1 MLFENFTQFHF
12 IQVYVISNDESKMD
26 APALLIEIHEV
37 VKSVTD
43 SLNFCKFEEGSMPPD
58 IDISSPDKDSPDDL
72 ALTQFKDHLVWDT
85 VESDPDP
92 GQSVSLRKYIPVDLL
107 QIPKRSSSRRDAIK
121 SIRLCDRLCTLIK
134 NQNHCIKNDSFLIL
148 SVIEHL
154 FTQVVPVPKPRGIN
168 LCAEDI
174 YISQRT
180 DRRQMK
186 KKFDDSAKSDK
197 KKLDEINL
205 KGKGKTKK
213 KKDIS
218 TETDASQSKLKFF
231 GSEEVPD
238 FREGLSNE
246 ESMHNLPCI
255 WDEPITYELQVELL
269 LTLQRLM
276 ELLAM
281 AGLSIQQSR
290 SLDAIMI
297 IVSGSIAAIADS
309 IIRKEATDEPSEC
322 CTHFLGKTVSG
333 RQLGHSG
340 FGISVGTFATQCET
354 LEIHSPELNIAKT
367 AVLDYFQSPSQRRL
381 EKLFSW
387 EENFNNK
394 PGKTLIKYIRSVC
407 REIGYSSPSPHL
419 LLVDGSPISSFL
431 MKNYPEFK
439 CYRDIVFWWKYL
451 LNTDRKAFPNYIN
464 PNQAVE
470 VGQQDRMASQ
480 LNFSWDDARSGYQ
493 VIAFGRDLRC
503 RPDPRQT
510 DPITGKIVPP
520 DQLPTHRYPSTA
532 TPSFYLPSPAVK
544 TEDDVIYRPNL
555 PNFEDKHGQVLN
567 QRDSELLISYL
578 TVPYMRLP
586 LLLTF
591 FSSEDRIH
599 KLQSKELRS
608 ILDSVM
614 FEPGKHL
621 RADMSFVQPLMVPS
635 PQSDLL
641 ASPYGFLFNELCRS
655 PDTVVRSILI
665 LLKGALACDTGM

>member
-1 MLFENFTQFHF
+1 M
-12 IQVYVISNDESKMD
+12 S
-26 APALLIEIHEV
+26 
-37 VKSVTD
+37 
-43 SLNFCKFEEGSMPPD
+43 
-58 IDISSPDKDSPDDL
+58 
-72 ALTQFKDHLVWDT
+72 
-85 VESDPDP
+85 
-92 GQSVSLRKYIPVDLL
+92 
-107 QIPKRSSSRRDAIK
+107 
-121 SIRLCDRLCTLIK
+121 
-134 NQNHCIKNDSFLIL
+134 
-148 SVIEHL
+148 
-154 FTQVVPVPKPRGIN
+154 
-168 LCAEDI
+168 
-174 YISQRT
+174 
-180 DRRQMK
+180 
-186 KKFDDSAKSDK
+186 
-197 KKLDEINL
+197 

-213 KKDIS
+213 KKETS
-218 TETDASQSKLKFF
+218 TETEAAPTKLIFY

-238 FREGLSNE
+238 FKEGLSNE
-246 ESMHNLPCI
+246 EKMHNLPCI
-255 WDEPITYELQVELL
+255 WDQPMTYELQVELL

-290 SLDAIMI
+290 SLDATMI

-322 CTHFLGKTVSG
+322 STHFIGKTVSG

-381 EKLFSW
+381 EKIFSW

-394 PGKTLIKYIRSVC
+394 PGKSLIKYIRMVC
-407 REIGYSSPSPHL
+407 REIGYSSPTPHFL
-419 LLVDGSPISSFL
+419 LLDGSPIYSHL
-431 MKNYPEFK
+431 IKNYPEFK
-439 CYRDIVFWWKYL
+439 CYRDIAFWWKYF
-451 LNTDRKAFPNYIN
+451 LNTDRKVFPNYNN
-464 PNQAVE
+464 PNQAAE
-470 VGQQDRMASQ
+470 VPNLDRMASQ
-480 LNFSWDDARSGYQ
+480 LTFSWDDTRGGYQ
-493 VIAFGRDLRC
+493 VIAFGKDLRC
-503 RPDPRQT
+503 RPDPHQT
-510 DPITGKIVPP
+510 DPITGKVIPP

-621 RADMSFVQPLMVPS
+621 RADMSLVQPLMVPS

-641 ASPYGFLFNELCRS
+641 ASPYGLLFNELCRS

-665 LLKGALACDTGM
+665 LLKGALACDTGLYTS